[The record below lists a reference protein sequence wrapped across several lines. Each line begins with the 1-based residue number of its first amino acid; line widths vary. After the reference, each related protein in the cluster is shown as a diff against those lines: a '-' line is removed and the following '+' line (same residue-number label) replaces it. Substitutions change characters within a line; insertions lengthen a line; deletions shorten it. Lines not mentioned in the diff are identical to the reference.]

1 MKPALRAPL
10 QTIDE
15 SVNCSYRKLNVAKF
29 VAMCYIPS
37 FHFLSFTLHFDL
49 LCSFARYFI
58 KEAYND
64 KLCSPESCFKYLI
77 DITKAH

>member
-1 MKPALRAPL
+1 MKPALRASL

-37 FHFLSFTLHFDL
+37 FHFLSFTLHFDNAL
-49 LCSFARYFI
+49 LRVILS
-58 KEAYND
+58 KERTMTNCVRLKVA
-64 KLCSPESCFKYLI
+64 LSI
-77 DITKAH
+77 